1 MNDLN
6 PMEDYRSLRQSLQ
19 AKNQMIADLLQQ
31 LEAARG
37 LSVSASSLTP
47 PANPAAFV
55 QPADL
60 DTTSRMKTKN
70 PDVWSGTR
78 STLPGFLASCR
89 VKFMLEEYNFTSE
102 LRKIG
107 FAGSYLSGAPA
118 EWWITLFQK
127 YEESQAKGIDPPSE
141 FTSFAAFAQSLTMSY
156 GDPDLKGT
164 MERRLYTLRQTSSV
178 ANYAAEFQLI
188 AGHLTPGW
196 SDEPFI
202 FLYKLHLK
210 ENIKDA
216 LVHEKPYPKTLLE
229 MIAATIRLDNREYER
244 IRERKIA
251 GPPSSSPKSKSKSC
265 SDQAAPCHP
274 TVAPS
279 SQPTPVESST
289 NGHAQE

>member
-1 MNDLN
+1 
-6 PMEDYRSLRQSLQ
+6 MEDYRSLRQSLQ
-19 AKNQMIADLLQQ
+19 AKNQMIADLQQQ
-31 LEAARG
+31 LEAAQS
-37 LSVSASSLTP
+37 LSASASSLTL
-47 PANPAAFV
+47 PANPATQPAAFV
-55 QPADL
+55 QPAPFVPADL

-78 STLPGFLASCR
+78 STLPSFLASCR

-102 LRKIG
+102 LKKIG
-107 FAGSYLSGAPA
+107 FAGSYLGGAPA

-127 YEESQAKGIDPPSE
+127 YEESQAKGIHPPSE
-141 FTSFAAFAQSLTMSY
+141 FTSFTAFAQSLTMSY

-188 AGHLTPGW
+188 AGHLPGW

-210 ENIKDA
+210 ENIKDS

-229 MIAATIRLDNREYER
+229 MIAATIRLDNHEYER
-244 IRERKIA
+244 
-251 GPPSSSPKSKSKSC
+251 
-265 SDQAAPCHP
+265 
-274 TVAPS
+274 T
-279 SQPTPVESST
+279 
-289 NGHAQE
+289 

>member
-1 MNDLN
+1 
-6 PMEDYRSLRQSLQ
+6 
-19 AKNQMIADLLQQ
+19 MIADLLRQ
-31 LEAARG
+31 LEAAQS
-37 LSVSASSLTP
+37 LSASSLTP
-47 PANPAAFV
+47 PANPAAQPAFAEPALFV
-55 QPADL
+55 PADL

-78 STLPGFLASCR
+78 STLPSFLASCR

-102 LRKIG
+102 LKKIG
-107 FAGSYLSGAPA
+107 FAGSYLGGAPA

-127 YEESQAKGIDPPSE
+127 YEESQAKGIHPPSE
-141 FTSFAAFAQSLTMSY
+141 FTSFTAFAQSLTMSY

-188 AGHLTPGW
+188 AGHLPGW

-210 ENIKDA
+210 ENIKDS

-244 IRERKIA
+244 IRERKITA
-251 GPPSSSPKSKSKSC
+251 TSSPKSR
-265 SDQAAPCHP
+265 HP
-274 TVAPS
+274 TTAPS
-279 SQPTPVESST
+279 SQSTPPESST
-289 NGHAQE
+289 NGYAQE